1 MIITYSSIA
10 AFKSCRRHYQYR
22 YVDNLEQKDRPLYFD
37 FGTAVHLALAYHY
50 NGVPVNEITIAIE
63 DYFTENAPAQDD
75 AERLQKWIEARDLAV
90 AMYLQYAKRYPQE
103 SFKVEAIEKEF
114 ELPIIDVRGDPYPG
128 LKLAGKVDGVV
139 EENGLWVLEHKTAST
154 IDVRYKRKLT
164 LDAQSMIY
172 LEAMERVYGQK
183 FNGVIYNVLAKSI
196 PVMPKVL
203 KRGSLSLDK
212 GQSTTPELYRQA
224 IAENGLNE
232 ADYAEFLAYLEEN
245 QKEYFYREYLTF
257 SQEERGE
264 WRRELWQI
272 AADIE
277 RAGELD
283 SFYRNTASCYGF
295 GQCEFT
301 HICEAPDKDF
311 VIEQS
316 YVKKDAHSELETKE
330 D

>member
-10 AFKSCRRHYQYR
+10 AFKSCRKRYQYR
-22 YVDNLEQKDRPLYFD
+22 YVAGLEQKERPLYFD
-37 FGTAVHLALAYHY
+37 FGTAVHLALAEHY
-50 NGVPVNEITIAIE
+50 RGADQTAIVLSIE
-63 DYFTENAPAQDD
+63 NYFAENAPAQDES
-75 AERLQKWIEARDLAV
+75 ERLQKWIEARELAV
-90 AMYLQYAKRYPQE
+90 AIYQQYIKRYPQE
-103 SFKVEAIEKEF
+103 SFKVVDVEKGF
-114 ELPIIDVRGDPYPG
+114 ELPIIDVRGEPYPN
-128 LKLAGKVDGVV
+128 LLLAGKADMVVD
-139 EENGLWVLEHKTAST
+139 ENGLWVVEHKTATT
-154 IDVRYKRKLT
+154 IDTKYKRRLT

-203 KRGSLSLDK
+203 KKGSLSMDK
-212 GQSTTPELYRQA
+212 GQNTTPELYRQA